1 MHLRRILLQT
11 IFTAYLCIGLLR
23 VADAQPL
30 GLGQW
35 RAHLPYINAKSVV
48 KAGNDLYCAS
58 DRGMFAYRTG
68 DNAVEALSKI
78 SGLSEV
84 DVATL
89 GYDDASGILL
99 IAYANSNID
108 LLRGND
114 IYNLSDIKRKNIAG
128 DKSIYN
134 IAFNNGFAYL
144 SCGFGIVVV
153 DLVRKE
159 VRETYVIGPGGSSIR
174 VFDIAFL
181 NDSIFAATEEG
192 ILAANIN
199 NPVLVNY
206 ASWNLVLDDFGNMG
220 DFNLIETFA
229 GRLFSN
235 FAKPNALADVSVDS
249 IFFYDAG
256 IWQSLDPNLI
266 AQGVNKHR
274 SIRAFEGKL
283 TITTDVNGH
292 VFNGSLA
299 VTQQFGSSN
308 YGNPNIRDAFASSD
322 GTVWVADN
330 SQGLIRMQSSE
341 PLRFIYPDGPASD
354 LISAMDVVGSH
365 LWVTHA
371 TRSQSWQNTYA
382 PCNFS
387 EYINADWRTYNSRTK
402 PGTVIETANLFDNMS
417 LAIDPSNPNNVFIGS
432 KGNGLLVM
440 RNGNPV
446 QTYRENNSTLQ
457 VGIGNP
463 NECQVVGMD
472 FDANRNLWVLNS
484 LAAEPV
490 NVLTPQGTWKSYKIP
505 GIFGAPL
512 LGDLTVDSY
521 GQKWINV
528 IGNNAP
534 LGSGLMVFNDNGTL
548 DLTTDDR
555 SRFYST
561 GIGKGN
567 LPSVD
572 IRAITEDLEGEI
584 WIGTGRGIAVV
595 YSPSVATTSSNFD
608 AQQILIK
615 QDGINQYLL
624 ESEVVTAIAV
634 DGANRKWIGTEA
646 GGLFLMSPDG
656 TKQILNFNEL
666 NSPLLSNYIIS
677 ISIDQ
682 QTGEVFIG
690 TNRGIVSYK
699 GDAIKGEGPC
709 GDIVVY
715 PNPVREGFNGPIAI
729 SGLVA
734 NGSFKIT
741 DISGSI
747 VYEGR
752 SNGTQAVWSGTDF
765 SGRRVQTGVYLVFS
779 TDDTG
784 ENGCTTKILF
794 IN

>member
-1 MHLRRILLQT
+1 
-11 IFTAYLCIGLLR
+11 
-23 VADAQPL
+23 
-30 GLGQW
+30 
-35 RAHLPYINAKSVV
+35 
-48 KAGNDLYCAS
+48 
-58 DRGMFAYRTG
+58 
-68 DNAVEALSKI
+68 
-78 SGLSEV
+78 
-84 DVATL
+84 
-89 GYDDASGILL
+89 
-99 IAYANSNID
+99 
-108 LLRGND
+108 
-114 IYNLSDIKRKNIAG
+114 
-128 DKSIYN
+128 
-134 IAFNNGFAYL
+134 
-144 SCGFGIVVV
+144 
-153 DLVRKE
+153 
-159 VRETYVIGPGGSSIR
+159 
-174 VFDIAFL
+174 
-181 NDSIFAATEEG
+181 
-192 ILAANIN
+192 
-199 NPVLVNY
+199 
-206 ASWNLVLDDFGNMG
+206 
-220 DFNLIETFA
+220 
-229 GRLFSN
+229 
-235 FAKPNALADVSVDS
+235 
-249 IFFYDAG
+249 
-256 IWQSLDPNLI
+256 
-266 AQGVNKHR
+266 
-274 SIRAFEGKL
+274 
-283 TITTDVNGH
+283 
-292 VFNGSLA
+292 
-299 VTQQFGSSN
+299 
-308 YGNPNIRDAFASSD
+308 
-322 GTVWVADN
+322 
-330 SQGLIRMQSSE
+330 
-341 PLRFIYPDGPASD
+341 IYPDGPASD